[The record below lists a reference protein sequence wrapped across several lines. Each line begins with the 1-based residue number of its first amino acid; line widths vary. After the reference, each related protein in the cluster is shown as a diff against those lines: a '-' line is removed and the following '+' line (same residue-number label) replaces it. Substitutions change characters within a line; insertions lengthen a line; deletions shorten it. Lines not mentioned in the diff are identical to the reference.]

1 MRTAHA
7 ALFIIGAVIVFTAA
21 AWAAALQI
29 QTTSP
34 TSPTQQSI
42 PPHDTQ
48 EKDTEAPPN
57 PSQPPITLTLQ
68 ISPQTAGPTASIN
81 AVLTLTNT
89 GTTAVNIEYFIG
101 QLFEI
106 IIKNTEGVTVYRLS
120 ATTPYRYMMSRPLQL
135 TLNPGETYQQNIS
148 LKLVDTA
155 GQPLPPGTYT
165 ATAYLTAAVEHHP
178 PPEGKA
184 AAKSNT
190 VQIIITQ

>member
-7 ALFIIGAVIVFTAA
+7 TLFIIGAVIVFTAV

-29 QTTSP
+29 QTTYP
-34 TSPTQQSI
+34 ITQIQQSI
-42 PPHDTQ
+42 PTH
-48 EKDTEAPPN
+48 EKNTEAPAN

-68 ISPQTAGPTASIN
+68 ISPQTAGPGASIN
-81 AVLTLTNT
+81 AALTLTNT
-89 GTTAVNIEYFIG
+89 GTTAINIEYFIS

-135 TLNPGETYQQNIS
+135 TLNPGETYQQTIS
-148 LKLVDTA
+148 LKLVDA
-155 GQPLPPGTYT
+155 NGQPLPPGTYT
-165 ATAYLTAAVEHHP
+165 ATAYLTAGVEHHP
-178 PPEGKA
+178 PAEDKA

-190 VQIIITQ
+190 VQITITQ